1 MDKVKNS
8 ADHTERIKLRTL
20 PHAKD
25 LKWPM
30 LWWFT
35 MGTIYHALPWK
46 KQPGHAPLSRLN

>member
-1 MDKVKNS
+1 MAKTNNS
-8 ADHTERIKLRTL
+8 TDNAGRIKLTTL

-35 MGTIYHALPWK
+35 MGSIYHALPWK
-46 KQPGHAPLSRLN
+46 KTA